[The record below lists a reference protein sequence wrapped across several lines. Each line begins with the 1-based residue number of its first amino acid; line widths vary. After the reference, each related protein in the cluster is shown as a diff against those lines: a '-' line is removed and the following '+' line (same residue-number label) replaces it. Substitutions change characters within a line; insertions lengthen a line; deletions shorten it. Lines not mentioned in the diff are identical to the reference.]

1 MTETISRALW
11 YESPGR
17 AVLRDQV
24 MQSPGPDQILVRAL
38 WSGLS
43 RGTERLVFRGEIPES
58 EWSRMRAPL
67 QEGDFP
73 FPVKYGYALAG
84 EIEAG
89 PPDRLGQQ
97 VFVLAPHQDRQVV
110 AAEAALPL
118 PEGLP
123 PRRAVLAANLE
134 TALNVLWDAGAAP
147 GERILIVGGG
157 VLGLLLTRLA
167 AALPGSEVT
176 VVDLLSERAETVEAF
191 GGTFA
196 LPEAAPGEQD
206 LVIHTSA
213 SQAGLRL
220 ALQAAGR
227 EARVVEASWF
237 GSTEVSL
244 PLGGA
249 FHAKRLRLIS
259 SQVGSL
265 PAAQT
270 ARWSHRRRLAKALDL
285 LQDPA
290 YDRLLGEEIAF
301 ESLPQRLASLLDA
314 AAPGFLPLV
323 RYRATST

>member
-1 MTETISRALW
+1 MNETVSRALW

-17 AVLRDQV
+17 AVLRDEV
-24 MQSPGPDQILVRAL
+24 MQPPGPDQILVRAA

-43 RGTERLVFRGEIPES
+43 RGTERLVFEGAVPES

-67 QEGDFP
+67 QAGDFP

-84 EIEAG
+84 VVEAG
-89 PPDRLGQQ
+89 PADMLGKA
-97 VFVLAPHQDRQVV
+97 VFALAPHQDRQVM
-110 AAEAALPL
+110 AAEMALPL
-118 PEGLP
+118 PAALP

-134 TALNVLWDAGAAP
+134 TALNVLWDSEVAP

-176 VVDLLSERAETVEAF
+176 VVDLLRERAPTVEAF
-191 GGTFA
+191 GAAFA
-196 LPEAAPGEQD
+196 LPERAPADQD

-213 SQAGLRL
+213 SEAGLRL
-220 ALQAAGR
+220 ALRSAGR

-237 GSTEVSL
+237 GSRHVNL
-244 PLGGA
+244 PLGGG

-259 SQVGSL
+259 SQVGAL
-265 PAAQT
+265 PAARA
-270 ARWSHRRRLAKALDL
+270 ARWTHRRRLAKALDL

-290 YDRLLGEEIAF
+290 YDALLGEETAF
-301 ESLPQRLASLLDA
+301 ENLPQCLARLLDA
-314 AAPGFLPLV
+314 SAPGFLPLI
-323 RYRATST
+323 RYDTA